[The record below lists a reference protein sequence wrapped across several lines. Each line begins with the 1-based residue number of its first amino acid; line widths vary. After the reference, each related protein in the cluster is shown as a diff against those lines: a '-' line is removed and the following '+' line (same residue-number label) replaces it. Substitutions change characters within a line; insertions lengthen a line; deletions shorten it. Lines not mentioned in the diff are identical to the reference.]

1 MSLILSDI
9 LKGLFYFLVALL
21 ISVSII
27 LFLRIRYL
35 SDYLIHIKKPSQ
47 VDSIYVFCGNL
58 EEYLWR
64 IETGAEAFKEFK
76 AKEIL
81 LSDDRTIGPWV
92 PEFQRN
98 LTTVERAQRRL
109 IDLGVPKK
117 NIYIV
122 PGKFA
127 GTIGESRTLQNFF
140 STHSTNSL
148 LIVTSPYHL
157 RRAYWCVRKS
167 LNSTIKVYTY
177 TFDVQKHKETL
188 SFNYFVMEYIK
199 LFFYYI
205 VYV

>member
-1 MSLILSDI
+1 MNLMPSKI
-9 LKGLFYFLVALL
+9 LKGLSYFSVVLLVSVL
-21 ISVSII
+21 IIV
-27 LFLRIRYL
+27 FFKAQYFK
-35 SDYLIHIKKPSQ
+35 DYLIYIKKPSQ

-64 IETGAEAFKEFK
+64 IEAGAEAFKEFK
-76 AKEIL
+76 AKEIF

-98 LTTVERAQRRL
+98 LTSVERAKRRL
-109 IDLGVPKK
+109 TELGIPER
-117 NIYIV
+117 NITII

-140 STHSTNSL
+140 SNHSTNSL

-157 RRAYWCVRKS
+157 RRAYWCARKS

-177 TFDVQKHKETL
+177 TFDLQRHKETL

-199 LFFYYI
+199 LFLYYI
-205 VYV
+205 VYM

>member
-9 LKGLFYFLVALL
+9 LKGLFYFLVAFF

-35 SDYLIHIKKPSQ
+35 SDYLIHIRKPSQ

-64 IETGAEAFKEFK
+64 IEAGAEAFKEFK
-76 AKEIL
+76 AKEIF

-98 LTTVERAQRRL
+98 LTSVERAKRRL
-109 IDLGVPKK
+109 IELGIPEE
-117 NIYIV
+117 NITII

-140 STHSTNSL
+140 STHLTSSL

-177 TFDVQKHKETL
+177 TFDLQKHKETL
-188 SFNYFVMEYIK
+188 SFNYFAMEYLK
-199 LFFYYI
+199 LFLYYI
-205 VYV
+205 LYM